1 MAAAEHMKLVGE
13 TPEERLAVQM
23 EAAIAAGADISDLQA
38 IMADEMGVEFDE
50 VGQPVVVEADDDGTD
65 PGERKPLRNIMDFA
79 GGVMEKALNTADW
92 LLGLRKDVAAE
103 IADVEAAAAVK
114 MAPIKAWRDREVKRL
129 ETRMAWM
136 DWLLLGFHRQ
146 SGEKKISQPNGEV
159 AWGKARD
166 SIAWDMD
173 KAVKFVFDQAWAI
186 MATKGQAA
194 AQEFLAA
201 HLDIKKTPIKELLTK
216 QLDGTYTY
224 LTAEGEKIT
233 VISVEQAGVVP
244 CEPRPLDDPEAEV
257 KPLAWVKPGE
267 TYLQKIKQ

>member
-13 TPEERLAVQM
+13 TPEERLAAQM

-38 IMADEMGVEFDE
+38 IMAEEKGVEFDE
-50 VGQPVVVEADDDGTD
+50 VGQPVVVEQA
-65 PGERKPLRNIMDFA
+65 GEGEEPEKRPLRNIMEFA
-79 GGVMEKALNTADW
+79 GGVMEEALRTANW
-92 LLGLRKDVAAE
+92 LLGLRKDVNAE
-103 IADVEAAAAVK
+103 ISEVRAAAAAE
-114 MAPIKAWRDREVKRL
+114 MAPIKAWEDREVKRL
-129 ETRMAWM
+129 ERRLDWM

-146 SGEKKISQPNGEV
+146 TSEKKVSRPNGDL
-159 AWGKARD
+159 AWEKARD

-173 KAVKFVFDQAWAI
+173 KALKFVFDQAWAI

-201 HLDIKKTPIKELLTK
+201 HLDIKKTPVKELLTK

-233 VISVEQAGVVP
+233 VISVEQTGVVP
-244 CEPRPLDDPEAEV
+244 CEPRPLDDPEAEI